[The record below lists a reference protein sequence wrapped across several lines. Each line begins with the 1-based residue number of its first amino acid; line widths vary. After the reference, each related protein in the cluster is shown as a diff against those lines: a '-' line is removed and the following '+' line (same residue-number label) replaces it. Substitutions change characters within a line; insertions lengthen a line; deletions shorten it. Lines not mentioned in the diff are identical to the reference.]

1 MRVGVLDTVDTS
13 RHRDDGPLVR
23 GVLSR
28 AGLPAPLAFAL
39 VAVLAALA
47 VVVWLLVGGAS
58 HAKPVLVVAAALVL
72 SAGLPARARHGRP
85 LDWLVPG
92 ALRAAEYLFVVAV
105 GLIGSVPPP
114 VVFGLLFALA
124 LRHYDLV
131 ARMEKG
137 APAGSGTRAVLG
149 WDGRVV
155 VVTVAALAGV
165 ATLGEAMLAV
175 AVGGVFLIAAIADWR
190 REGSAR

>member
-1 MRVGVLDTVDTS
+1 
-13 RHRDDGPLVR
+13 
-23 GVLSR
+23 
-28 AGLPAPLAFAL
+28 
-39 VAVLAALA
+39 
-47 VVVWLLVGGAS
+47 
-58 HAKPVLVVAAALVL
+58 
-72 SAGLPARARHGRP
+72 
-85 LDWLVPG
+85 
-92 ALRAAEYLFVVAV
+92 
-105 GLIGSVPPP
+105 
-114 VVFGLLFALA
+114 
-124 LRHYDLV
+124 
-131 ARMEKG
+131 MEKG